1 MKKLCLLIA
10 LVASPVFAQEEEQ
23 EVQIEIETDGS
34 PAVSQNIFDDAN
46 EFVSSTVGM
55 PDGSVWYSVF
65 DRSVSEARIV
75 YCHVNEDGNPRCE
88 EVDIDD

>member
-23 EVQIEIETDGS
+23 EVQIEIESGGS
-34 PAVSQNIFDDAN
+34 PAVSQTRFNNREDL
-46 EFVSSTVGM
+46 VGSTVAM
-55 PDGSVWYSVF
+55 PDGSVWYRVF
-65 DRSVSEARIV
+65 DRRIAEWNTV

-88 EVDIDD
+88 QVDIDD